1 MMLRLNLLL
10 LLALLASA
18 LSLVHQQ
25 YEARRLFVAL
35 ERANAAADRLASEH
49 EQLQVQKRTLA
60 APARVASTGL
70 WPPIASMKLPPITA
84 AGLTA
89 YHSPISP
96 SVSASQTGTP
106 ACGVSPS
113 ERRTKARPWA
123 RTASPASSAR
133 AGWRGDAIR
142 PLGRAAAPA

>member
-49 EQLQVQKRTLA
+49 KQLQVQKRTLA
-60 APARVASTGL
+60 APARVQRLASQHL
-70 WPPIASMKLPPITA
+70 QMRPIHPGITEVLILPAGGA
-84 AGLTA
+84 AGPVQRL
-89 YHSPISP
+89 
-96 SVSASQTGTP
+96 
-106 ACGVSPS
+106 
-113 ERRTKARPWA
+113 
-123 RTASPASSAR
+123 
-133 AGWRGDAIR
+133 
-142 PLGRAAAPA
+142 LGPVTAPATPLAQPELRP